1 MLKHIKI
8 GRKLKLKEAVAEQLK
23 QSLLSNKLNSLSNIS
38 VVEDPDKLLKMRLDQ
53 IGRQRG
59 VQKEQILAQTVLH

>member
-53 IGRQRG
+53 IG
-59 VQKEQILAQTVLH
+59 